1 MLQAA
6 AEERLVDLF
15 VVEGQQA
22 HGERGVTIEEPATDP
37 LAPERAY
44 VDDSAVLDLPVDPRN
59 LTRETPEVPVVGAL
73 LSSGLQEDGSHD
85 RRERGVS
92 ETAQRDAAARPTSHA
107 CSGLPAA
114 AR

>member
-22 HGERGVTIEEPATDP
+22 DGERGVAIEEPATDP
-37 LAPERAY
+37 LAPERAH

-59 LTRETPEVPVVGAL
+59 LTGENPEVPGVGAL
-73 LSSGLQEDGSHD
+73 LASRSQEDGSHD
-85 RRERGVS
+85 GNR
-92 ETAQRDAAARPTSHA
+92 QRDTADGH
-107 CSGLPAA
+107 SG
-114 AR
+114 RF